1 MIVPVQISATLIMDT
16 LFGFGL
22 GHYYRNVL
30 VLFAFI
36 AGYGA
41 LLVGVVWFW
50 LKESR

>member
-1 MIVPVQISATLIMDT
+1 MRISATLIMDT

-41 LLVGVVWFW
+41 LLVMAVWF
-50 LKESR
+50 LMRETR